1 MEKHSSNFAKFMRIL
16 LKIFYHGLEL
26 VSDEKQQIF
35 LTRGL
40 VSLGFKYIAY
50 VVVDSP
56 ITGTV
61 SPQSKQL

>member
-1 MEKHSSNFAKFMRIL
+1 MRIL
-16 LKIFYHGLEL
+16 LKIFFYGLEL

-40 VSLGFKYIAY
+40 VSLKVSLGFKHIAY

-61 SPQSKQL
+61 SPQSKQSS

>member
-1 MEKHSSNFAKFMRIL
+1 MRIL

-56 ITGTV
+56 MTGTV
-61 SPQSKQL
+61 SPQSKQPF